1 MGSGSPHH
9 GIGTERLPEAI
20 LPGNFLSVT
29 NPGFP
34 EPCGLEGAARQDG
47 VGSFCCF
54 VSGSGSHLGLPGA
67 GNSTGVLVQKVP
79 AGGARAPAAL
89 QVESELPDHRII
101 PITKCFSPP
110 PPTLLLKSRF
120 QRCQEVFW
128 NSSLFLL
135 PLYFCLRRLARAG

>member
-1 MGSGSPHH
+1 MGSGSPHRD
-9 GIGTERLPEAI
+9 IGTERLPEAV
-20 LPGNFLSVT
+20 LPGNFLIVT

-47 VGSFCCF
+47 VGSFRRF

-67 GNSTGVLVQKVP
+67 GNSAGVLVQKVP

>member
-9 GIGTERLPEAI
+9 DIGTERLPEAV

-29 NPGFP
+29 NPGFL
-34 EPCGLEGAARQDG
+34 EPCGREGAAWQDG
-47 VGSFCCF
+47 VGSFRRF
-54 VSGSGSHLGLPGA
+54 VSGSGSHLGLPRA
-67 GNSTGVLVQKVP
+67 GNSTGVLVQKEP

-110 PPTLLLKSRF
+110 PTLLLKSRF
-120 QRCQEVFW
+120 QRCREVFW

-135 PLYFCLRRLARAG
+135 PLYFCLRRLAQAG